1 MGRAMLWL
9 VAGSASI
16 LVLASSLS
24 GRPGLGL
31 DNCIFWA
38 LIAIAAYRAF
48 LLKMDLGAPWE
59 GWRAAIRCISAG
71 IVGLLAG
78 LTVLVLAAGALVG
91 AWNFSDR
98 WTASS
103 LALVIAA
110 CVTLSALQV
119 DAQRRRLE
127 LRMWTAVLAAAA
139 LGTFSAIRGS
149 GWLLCVIT
157 GAMAAGIIVT
167 SWRLTRGM
175 AAGLL
180 RAEER

>member
-119 DAQRRRLE
+119 DAQRRRLSRPPSSGMCRSRE
-127 LRMWTAVLAAAA
+127 PTLTIIEQVAPLICEWPMAKSRGA
-139 LGTFSAIRGS
+139 LTDH
-149 GWLLCVIT
+149 
-157 GAMAAGIIVT
+157 
-167 SWRLTRGM
+167 
-175 AAGLL
+175 
-180 RAEER
+180 